1 MTERP
6 SCINCGRVFYSKNR
20 SSRSNF
26 RTISNKKYR
35 WLHTLLQAR
44 GVQLQP
50 EMIIC
55 SQCRGVLY
63 RERNHRRSS
72 QQQSTLD
79 TNDPE
84 DLDDGQQQQEL
95 SSVLDNGIVL
105 NGIFGNG
112 DDYLY
117 CSWCMKT
124 GVVMV
129 DLSVSERLTLLLD
142 HHIYTSR
149 NARRCTD
156 HCCNSPRKRPHE
168 ATNLSTEQ
176 ATDLITDLIFELSR
190 VKTTPLLS
198 QSDSVLTEEDY
209 ISWTGWTSQQLS
221 NMTSLIAPHMRS
233 SKYRT
238 PFEAVCLFWVKLKTN
253 LSFRQIGTLFKI
265 STAEE
270 SIRHRVEDTF
280 HAITTY
286 LNNTIVSSHLGLNHL
301 TRAEALN
308 HHTAYS
314 KIFFGDQLA
323 IIWDGTYVFCHK
335 SSDHILQR
343 NSYSGH
349 KSRHLIKMMSLVL
362 PDGYVIDLIGPFYG
376 KHNDSSITE
385 EILHTCTNLSILCHD
400 GDVQIVDR
408 GFRDVAAEFEALGYD
423 MKMPGLLAKDD
434 NQLSANDAN
443 ESRMVTKCRWVVE
456 SFHARFKK
464 WRFFSERIDQPF
476 LINIGKL
483 TRIVAACLNK
493 YRPLLYDANSDHD
506 KAIAQR
512 MMDLLHRQS
521 QLEKLISG
529 GQLSLRRKWITL
541 MHMDNNFDFPQLDLD
556 FLRDYT
562 CGTYQIKQSASYA
575 KAHLYEHDNEFE
587 LQISPD
593 NDRLIRC
600 RLHSRHSNVTRYFI
614 CIEFDKDD
622 NDEPIKDHYCQCK
635 DGKRMVGCCGHVATV
650 LWYLGYARHIGWVP
664 STETDKYKE
673 KIMTC

>member
-1 MTERP
+1 
-6 SCINCGRVFYSKNR
+6 
-20 SSRSNF
+20 
-26 RTISNKKYR
+26 
-35 WLHTLLQAR
+35 
-44 GVQLQP
+44 
-50 EMIIC
+50 MIIC